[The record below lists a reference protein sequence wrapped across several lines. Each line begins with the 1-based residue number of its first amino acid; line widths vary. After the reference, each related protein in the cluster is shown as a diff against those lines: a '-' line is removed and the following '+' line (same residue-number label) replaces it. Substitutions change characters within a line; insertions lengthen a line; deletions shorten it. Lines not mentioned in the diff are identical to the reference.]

1 MPDEDL
7 REQSAPTEKPQAE
20 IDQHIWAGEV
30 QHTPW
35 LCSFFESN
43 LEESAMSVVND
54 LLSAA
59 KKPAE
64 EPLRLHDYP
73 VIAT

>member
-1 MPDEDL
+1 MV
-7 REQSAPTEKPQAE
+7 S
-20 IDQHIWAGEV
+20 
-30 QHTPW
+30 
-35 LCSFFESN
+35 SFFESN

-64 EPLRLHDYP
+64 AAKALDLTVDQVETGYANIKRKIMATEYLRMEPLM
-73 VIAT
+73 ANE